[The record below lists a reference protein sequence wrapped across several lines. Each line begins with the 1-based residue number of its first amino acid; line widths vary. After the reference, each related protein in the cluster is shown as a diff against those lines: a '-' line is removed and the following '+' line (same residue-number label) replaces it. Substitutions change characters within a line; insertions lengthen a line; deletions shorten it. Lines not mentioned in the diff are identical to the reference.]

1 MKYSSYLPKMFN
13 KKSKF
18 LKKINADISRI
29 YQQISRNGKNTF

>member
-1 MKYSSYLPKMFN
+1 MKYSLYLPKMFN